1 MEHGIQTKYVCGYYS
16 YGDGTVQSHAW
27 LQHGAVIIDITGDQ
41 FALSPVF
48 LNYNYPVYVGRIDSM
63 HELFHNNDS
72 DLRDTVPIVHLGPLA
87 APRLSK
93 LYKIIS
99 KYIKPVL
106 RNNYTLITDLAKS
119 SGKPIFI
126 TNNGEDDGVFLSMEA
141 WEEREKMFRHRDR
154 VYDAEMSRLSGE
166 PVYMQEEL
174 DERMESLLR

>member
-1 MEHGIQTKYVCGYYS
+1 MEYGIQTKYVCGYYS
-16 YGDGTVQSHAW
+16 YGDGAVQSHAW

-119 SGKPIFI
+119 SGEPIFI
-126 TNNGEDDGVFLSMEA
+126 TNEEKTDGVSLSMEA

-154 VYDAEMSRLSGE
+154 VYAAEMSRLSGE

>member
-1 MEHGIQTKYVCGYYS
+1 
-16 YGDGTVQSHAW
+16 
-27 LQHGAVIIDITGDQ
+27 
-41 FALSPVF
+41 
-48 LNYNYPVYVGRIDSM
+48 M

-119 SGKPIFI
+119 SGEPIFI
-126 TNNGEDDGVFLSMEA
+126 TNEEKTDGVFLSMEA

-154 VYDAEMSRLSGE
+154 VYAAEMSRLSGE
-166 PVYMQEEL
+166 PVCTPEEL
-174 DERMESLLR
+174 DKRMESLLR

>member
-1 MEHGIQTKYVCGYYS
+1 MEYGIQTKYVCGYYS

-27 LQHGAVIIDITGDQ
+27 LQHGEVIIDITGDQ

-48 LNYNYPVYVGRIDSM
+48 VNYSYPVYVGRIDSM
-63 HELFHNNDS
+63 HELFQINDS

-99 KYIKPVL
+99 KYIKPDL
-106 RNNYTLITDLAKS
+106 RNNYTRISDLAKS
-119 SGKPIFI
+119 SGEPFFI
-126 TNNGEDDGVFLSMEA
+126 TNKVEDDGGFLSMEA
-141 WEEREKMFRHRDR
+141 WEEREKTFLHRDR
-154 VYDAEMSRLSGE
+154 VFAAEVSRLSGE